1 MSSQI
6 TKICPKCGKKIFIF
20 AWSPK
25 TGEVICAD
33 CALDFMDEELE
44 K

>member
-1 MSSQI
+1 MSSQG
-6 TKICPKCGKKIFIF
+6 TRKCPKCGKKIIIF

-33 CALDFMDEELE
+33 CALDFMDEALE